1 MANRTL
7 PPGPFTAPMARQLGI
22 TRHQLIVMVQGRL
35 VRQILRGVYVACRL
49 EDCTDLRIAAASLV
63 LLPHRVFCDRT
74 AAWLHGVDVFDY
86 RELEIPAPV
95 EMWVLSGHSRVRR
108 KGAEGGQR
116 DLRADEIMTLGG
128 RTRLT
133 VPLRTAM
140 DLACTLPRGRA
151 LAELDAFMRQHGIT
165 REDLEAALPRFAG
178 RRGVVQL
185 RELVPI
191 ADPRAESPGES
202 WTRLAI
208 VDAGLPAPEPQF
220 WVNHHGR
227 ELFRLDL
234 AYPRSKVAVEF
245 DGAEF
250 HEDDPERREADE
262 KRRAWLREHGW
273 IVIVVRKGDFTAERR
288 HAWLRELRRALR
300 VH

>member
-1 MANRTL
+1 MSIRTL
-7 PPGPFTAPMARQLGI
+7 PPGPFTAATARQFGI
-22 TRHQLIVMVQGRL
+22 TRHQLSVMVQSRL
-35 VRQILRGVYVACRL
+35 VRQILTGVYVDRRL
-49 EDCTDLRIAAASLV
+49 EDTPDLRIAAAALV

-108 KGAEGGQR
+108 TGTASGQR
-116 DLRADEIMTLGG
+116 DLWPDEIMTLGG
-128 RTRLT
+128 IRLT
-133 VPLRTAM
+133 VPLRTVM

-151 LAELDAFMRQHGIT
+151 LAALDAFMREHGIT
-165 REDLEAALPRFAG
+165 REDMEAALPRFAG

-191 ADPRAESPGES
+191 GDPRAESPGES
-202 WTRLAI
+202 LTRLAI
-208 VDAGLPAPEPQF
+208 LDDGLPAPEPQF
-220 WVNHHGR
+220 WVIHQGR
-227 ELFRLDL
+227 EIFRLDL
-234 AYPRSKVAVEF
+234 AYPKSKVAVEY
-245 DGAEF
+245 DGVEF
-250 HEDDPERREADE
+250 HDDDPERREADE

-288 HAWLRELRRALR
+288 HAWLGELRRALR
-300 VH
+300 LH

>member
-1 MANRTL
+1 MSIRTL
-7 PPGPFTAPMARQLGI
+7 PPGPFTAATARQFGI
-22 TRHQLIVMVQGRL
+22 TRHQLSVMVQSRL
-35 VRQILRGVYVACRL
+35 VRQILTGVYVDRRL
-49 EDCTDLRIAAASLV
+49 EDTPDLRIAAAALV

-108 KGAEGGQR
+108 TGTEGGQR
-116 DLRADEIMTLGG
+116 DLWPDEIMTLGG
-128 RTRLT
+128 IRLT
-133 VPLRTAM
+133 VPLRTVM

-151 LAELDAFMRQHGIT
+151 LAALDAFMREHGIT
-165 REDLEAALPRFAG
+165 REDMEAALPRFAG

-191 ADPRAESPGES
+191 GDPRAESPGES
-202 WTRLAI
+202 LTRLAI
-208 VDAGLPAPEPQF
+208 LDDSLPAPEPQF
-220 WVNHHGR
+220 WVIHQGR
-227 ELFRLDL
+227 EIFRLDL
-234 AYPRSKVAVEF
+234 AYPKSKVAVEY
-245 DGAEF
+245 DGVEF
-250 HEDDPERREADE
+250 HDDDPERREADE

-288 HAWLRELRRALR
+288 HAWLGELRRALR